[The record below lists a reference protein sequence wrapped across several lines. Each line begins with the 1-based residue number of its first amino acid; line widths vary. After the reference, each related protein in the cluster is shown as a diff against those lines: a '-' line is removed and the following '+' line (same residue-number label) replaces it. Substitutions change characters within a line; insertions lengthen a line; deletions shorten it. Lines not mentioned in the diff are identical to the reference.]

1 MTKEQAIEQARFIKK
16 HYVARMVF
24 IYSINNI
31 DENYEY
37 SKENSR
43 LLSATVKVKE
53 ISNFHE
59 NGILNYQL
67 SIIKKD

>member
-1 MTKEQAIEQARFIKK
+1 MKIT
-16 HYVARMVF
+16 
-24 IYSINNI
+24 NI
-31 DENYEY
+31 L
-37 SKENSR
+37 KENSR

-67 SIIKKD
+67 SIIKRLMVQKRKLYPPQIPLRR